1 MNAFLV
7 ALWAE
12 TLKARRS
19 KVPVV
24 TAAGFSIF
32 PIIGGLF
39 MFILKDP
46 ERARAMGLIG
56 AKAQLLTAGVAD
68 WPTYFEFLSLGT
80 AAGGAILFA
89 FITAWVFGR
98 EFSDHTAKELLALP
112 TPREIIVGAKFV
124 LAALWILGLTL
135 LIFVIGLGIGA
146 AVGIPGWSLELA
158 WTSFWSLMA
167 TALLTTMLMPIV
179 ALFASAGRGYLPP
192 LGWAFFTLAL
202 AQVAGV
208 MGWGD
213 WVPWSVP
220 GQFSLMFSVVY
231 GQRAEQIG
239 IHSYVLVL
247 LTFIAGI
254 AATFAWWRSADQ
266 AR

>member
-1 MNAFLV
+1 MNGFLA

-12 TLKARRS
+12 SLKARRS
-19 KVPVV
+19 KVSLL
-24 TAAGFSIF
+24 TAAGFSIL
-32 PIIGGLF
+32 PVVDGLF

-46 ERARAMGLIG
+46 ERARSMGLIG
-56 AKAQLLTAGVAD
+56 VKAQITAGVAD
-68 WPTYFEFLSLGT
+68 WPTFFQVLLLGS
-80 AAGGAILFA
+80 AMAGSVLFA

-192 LGWAFFTLAL
+192 LGW
-202 AQVAGV
+202 
-208 MGWGD
+208 
-213 WVPWSVP
+213 
-220 GQFSLMFSVVY
+220 
-231 GQRAEQIG
+231 
-239 IHSYVLVL
+239 
-247 LTFIAGI
+247 TF
-254 AATFAWWRSADQ
+254 
-266 AR
+266 